1 MEVNDPLTRMARTF
15 HATAVKRE
23 ASDTVVVG
31 AEAPDEADLLLV
43 SAELNQPSN
52 AVEILDDLPRQL
64 IPGID
69 F

>member
-1 MEVNDPLTRMARTF
+1 MARRF
-15 HATAVKRE
+15 HETSYLVSSVKSEPRSACE
-23 ASDTVVVG
+23 TRQEDTSALV
-31 AEAPDEADLLLV
+31 DDDLFLV
-43 SAELNQPSN
+43 SAELNQSSN